1 MSETEKYVS
10 RDDMNKLLRSVIV
23 SLPNGGMTESEIM
36 KAADAIPSAEVE
48 AVKKTYK
55 LGDIVEVNT
64 LGEPEYT
71 GLILMV
77 IAQVSDDLYLLAN
90 EKMLHWFRKFNLTL
104 LSESK
109 FFEVKNNV
117 C

>member
-1 MSETEKYVS
+1 MSETEKYVT
-10 RDDMNKLLRSVIV
+10 RADMNKLLRSVIAM
-23 SLPNGGMTESEIM
+23 LPNGKMIESGIM
-36 KAADAIPSAEVE
+36 KAADAIPNAEVE

-64 LGEPEYT
+64 LGEPEHT

-90 EKMLHWFRKFNLTL
+90 DETMYWFREFNLKL
-104 LSESK
+104 LSKST
-109 FFEVKNNV
+109 FFEVRNNV
-117 C
+117 R